1 MADRRPALALGLIVV
16 AYVALGWLY
25 ATRVPKWNA
34 PDEPAHF
41 NYVRHLATTHTLPIL
56 QPGDYDFQKVEER
69 MAAKFPDRLPV
80 DWMCYESHQPPLYY
94 ALAAPVYLLVARL
107 PVEGQVVA
115 LRMLSTVLGAL
126 GLIVAY
132 LLAREVFPKD
142 VGLAL
147 AVSGV
152 MAFIPMR
159 VAMYAAVENDA
170 LAELVLSAVL
180 LALVVGLRRRPRPA
194 GDLLVGALL
203 GLALLTKVVAYTAV
217 ALVGVAFVLAE
228 LLPSRRIAAEDTALT
243 PTLSP
248 SERETSSRPPR
259 PWAAARDE
267 SILTPVRG
275 RIKRL
280 IGRLALVYGVAAV
293 LSGWWFVRNALVY
306 GGLDVF
312 GLQRHAAVVEGQP
325 LTGAL
330 TPAAV
335 QRFAVIAFRSFWAQF
350 GWMGILVD
358 ERIYLLLAVL
368 CGAAVLG
375 LVLYVGRVAA
385 SPDVL
390 SAHQRRALALLAL
403 NAALVGAGVVAYNVT
418 FLQAQGRY
426 FFPALPSLALL
437 LVLGLRELLAEEHAG
452 LLLGLLSA
460 ALFGLTLL
468 SLFRYVI
475 PAFAQ

>member
-1 MADRRPALALGLIVV
+1 MNNRRPALALGLIVV

-25 ATRVPKWNA
+25 ATWVPKWNA

-41 NYVRHLATTHTLPIL
+41 SYVRHLATTHTLPVL

-80 DWMCYESHQPPLYY
+80 DWMRYESHQPPLYY
-94 ALAAPVYLLVARL
+94 ALAAPVYLLAVRL
-107 PVEGQVVA
+107 PIEGQVVA
-115 LRMLSTVLGAL
+115 LRMLSTALGAL
-126 GLIVAY
+126 GLIMAY
-132 LLAREVFPKD
+132 LLVREVFPKD
-142 VGLAL
+142 AGLAL
-147 AVSGV
+147 AVPGV
-152 MAFIPMR
+152 MAFVPMR

-180 LALVVGLRRRPRPA
+180 LALVVGLRRRPRPVH
-194 GDLLVGALL
+194 DLLVGVLL

-217 ALVGVAFVLAE
+217 ALVGVAFAVAEWIRENGQNEVLPA
-228 LLPSRRIAAEDTALT
+228 
-243 PTLSP
+243 
-248 SERETSSRPPR
+248 PR
-259 PWAAARDE
+259 
-267 SILTPVRG
+267 RG

-280 IGRLALVYGVAAV
+280 IGRLALAYGVAAV

-306 GGLDVF
+306 GGLDIF
-312 GLQRHAAVVEGQP
+312 GLQRHAAVVAGQP

-330 TPAAV
+330 TPAAI
-335 QRFAVIAFRSFWAQF
+335 QRFAVITFRSFWAQF

-358 ERIYLLLAVL
+358 ERIYVLLGVL
-368 CGAAVLG
+368 CGVAALG
-375 LVLYVGRVAA
+375 LVLYVGRVVA
-385 SPDVL
+385 SPGVL

-437 LVLGLRELLAEEHAG
+437 LVLGLHELLAEEHAG

-468 SLFRYVI
+468 SLFRYVV
-475 PAFAQ
+475 PALAA